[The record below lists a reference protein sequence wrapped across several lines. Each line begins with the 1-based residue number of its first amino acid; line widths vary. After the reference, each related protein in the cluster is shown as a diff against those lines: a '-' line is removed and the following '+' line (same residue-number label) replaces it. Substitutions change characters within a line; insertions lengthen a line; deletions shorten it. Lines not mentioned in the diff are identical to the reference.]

1 MNTYPSNSEIQEA
14 ELSMFDSRMPSDA
27 PPVKESNAR
36 HALNAVQ
43 TDQDFSRT
51 DLEAIKK
58 DLVPHF
64 GEDEANK
71 IIRDYTGVDMAQAQ
85 PATPPVAPPAKT
97 KPEWIQQSVDKL
109 EALEAKVEAIPA
121 LTDMAQNDTA
131 QTAQNDT
138 SGTTAEYNKNIVDIQ
153 KKLNKIKKAMEDKVK
168 VLKGL
173 NLQTTITVQS
183 KSQTP
188 QTTST

>member
-1 MNTYPSNSEIQEA
+1 M
-14 ELSMFDSRMPSDA
+14 
-27 PPVKESNAR
+27 
-36 HALNAVQ
+36 
-43 TDQDFSRT
+43 
-51 DLEAIKK
+51 
-58 DLVPHF
+58 
-64 GEDEANK
+64 
-71 IIRDYTGVDMAQAQ
+71 
-85 PATPPVAPPAKT
+85 
-97 KPEWIQQSVDKL
+97 
-109 EALEAKVEAIPA
+109 EAKVEAIPA